1 MPNISR
7 KTPFRKRDGSTMMI
21 CKQSPSYFPVLPE
34 AHRPAE
40 SRPSASRMTMSFK
53 GIKVSKSNAA
63 PAASSSLPDCA
74 DNQRRIIRYICS
86 IAPFV
91 LFDLRLTC
99 MKRYTHVILF
109 TEVRRCYSCVTGR
122 MPPQSKQGR
131 SVRKTGSMPRSVRK
145 VKIASW
151 SGWPFKCPVNASLE
165 GLIFPQEP
173 PRKP

>member
-63 PAASSSLPDCA
+63 PAASSGLPDCA

-109 TEVRRCYSCVTGR
+109 TESEKVLQLCHGEDAAAVKAGPVR
-122 MPPQSKQGR
+122 
-131 SVRKTGSMPRSVRK
+131 
-145 VKIASW
+145 
-151 SGWPFKCPVNASLE
+151 
-165 GLIFPQEP
+165 
-173 PRKP
+173 